1 MYIAMNRFQIVPGR
15 ENDFELIW
23 RHRESQLEEVPGFQE
38 FHLIKGETTETHTI
52 YASHSTWASESDF
65 INWTKS
71 ESFRL
76 AHKNAGKNKGL
87 YIGHPIFEGFD
98 VVL

>member
-1 MYIAMNRFQIVPGR
+1 MNRFQIVPGR
-15 ENDFELIW
+15 ENDFESIW

-52 YASHSTWASESDF
+52 YASHSTWASEADF
-65 INWTKS
+65 ITWTKS

-76 AHKNAGKNKGL
+76 AHKNAGKNKDL